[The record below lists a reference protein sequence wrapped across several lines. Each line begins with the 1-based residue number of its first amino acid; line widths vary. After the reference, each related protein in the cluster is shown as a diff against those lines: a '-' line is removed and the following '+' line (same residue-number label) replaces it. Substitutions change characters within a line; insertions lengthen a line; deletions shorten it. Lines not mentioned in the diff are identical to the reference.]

1 MKTSTF
7 LNRILSKINI
17 IKGGV
22 LISLALFAFTSCEN
36 FLKSE
41 ETKQTIIDAID
52 YNNAPSYTIKVIA
65 IKGSGDIKTP
75 AGESIIKKVTDTFT
89 VKFDPDDNHQFIKW
103 EAVLSDPKQTPSD
116 YIQFE
121 DETSL
126 ETKVTFK
133 KADENIVIRP
143 QCPERLTASFN
154 LNDEGELYARDS
166 SIVLTFN
173 HTIPEACKDLIKINI
188 PGLEEGKTASDYF
201 LPAEINDK
209 TITIRTKY
217 SQTRS
222 EADLIPI
229 IQNGSKIITVTIP
242 SKSVYY
248 ENTDYS
254 ENLKVYLDKETS
266 FRYSAG
272 SQTSK
277 KTEIQVTSEAD
288 QCTMH
293 VNDVLWTGE
302 PKKFSIGETIA
313 LRCKPAKGFSFCG
326 WQFTHTYIKDEQNV
340 TDIIP
345 IASLASLNM
354 SISYDAGTETKYG
367 LDSETNIAQAKLTI
381 DNYIDGTVSVSPVIF
396 ESLDVSFNMADADK
410 LYPRDSSIV
419 LTFNHPVNEDCLDK
433 IIVRIPGLAQD
444 KTYADYFE
452 TATISGN
459 AVTLQAKTGNGTI
472 SDMIPVATNGSSAIT
487 VIIPKEDFYYQ
498 TTTSSGTYNVG
509 LYAEKTFTYTINSET
524 TKKTNIKLHVESEYR
539 DKGTLRI
546 GEEDYSEKVT
556 SYSAGKGFS
565 LSYSVSE
572 DFSFFGWKITHTNA
586 QGTLN
591 EFIIPDEAEKLETVN
606 LSVTYKDDIIAEP
619 TFTIEKYID
628 GDIQIQPFVSK
639 IPDIDVTLDGQH
651 GTFTPAKG
659 TQKYKYGV
667 KNHIEFDAASDYEFL
682 RWQVVN
688 GKTNK
693 EIQLSTPDE
702 NNPSVNKIFIRFDS
716 SSSEKTNF
724 QLVQIPNENDNITL
738 VIRPVLVERP
748 RVISSSPSYQSS
760 GVLRDTTIQ
769 VMFDFD
775 MNEKSIYYT
784 SDEIDI
790 LHNSGIPYEDFL
802 PAIDENDL
810 ENSLEQKH
818 YGYIQ
823 DGQTFFKNIL
833 ITNSRNDENINNCFK
848 APVFENTRTLAIPV
862 DRRSPIAPGVRVAVS
877 LSEGFFY
884 TINNKDINMSR
895 AEKWQ
900 YLVNGKTDVEAPA
913 IADGD
918 LIVQDSKGTVLTATS
933 TQQTINKNN
942 LSGITYFA
950 GGKFKLYLSAT
961 DNTATDSTFNIVC
974 QKLYKADF
982 VTPVSQEA
990 ETLMVE
996 YTNPSGQTSEY
1007 KERDYLG
1014 TGKRVEECELKGL
1027 DEGFY
1032 SLYFEVK
1039 DNSSN
1044 KRPYPATSSGT
1055 APDITYN
1062 ISKYYFFLDKTDP
1075 AIQKPAITDG
1085 DSNSSINITWDW
1097 DETLVPDY
1105 EKAVIKY
1112 KKWGATSDYQI
1123 KEVDR
1128 DDPTNPRQAILN
1140 LAQGTHYEIITQFFD
1155 YAGNVTEYV
1164 ETNGVYT
1171 RPGTPAVQLTYS
1183 GTSAS
1188 ITSTKPSGGNFTNF
1202 RMILKKGSSSQE
1214 QIQFSK
1220 TENENIE
1227 TANINGLERGTKYE
1241 FEICS
1246 YDAESQK
1253 YSLPYYT
1260 SGTTIP
1266 YYITQPNAPS
1276 EVTANFT
1283 ANTNQGTV
1291 SWTIPNNGITG
1302 YNVYCSTDSDVPENN
1317 SNTKK
1322 QTVYINTT
1330 STTFTE
1336 LLPGTT
1342 YYVKVV
1348 SFYIDQTNTAETT
1361 IVTTN
1366 TKCAPVSN
1374 LACTAASNTALNVS
1388 WTAPSGDFDS
1398 YTVSYKLHSDT
1409 TWSTQ
1414 NVNEDNNNTI
1424 IEGLSGAS
1432 DYDIKV
1438 LVNGLTNS
1446 TEESKLSCKTCPNP
1460 ATNLYARKSSSTGFI
1475 ATWTKPIGNFD
1486 GYKLYYSQNENFS
1499 SAQSVTITKANTE
1512 YTITGLTEN
1521 GYYYIKLETYIG
1533 STLKTETSP
1542 IACSLAFD
1550 NVRNLTATP
1559 VSTTSIK
1566 LSWLNPVESFTGINI
1581 YNGDTLYTTLSNT
1594 ATECTITGLSINTL
1608 YTFNVEVY
1616 KDNGGNPL
1624 YAKSPITGC
1633 TYSAPMKSCTAT
1645 ATGPTGINISYER
1658 PDGDTNNSYWSK
1670 LYIYKNDTKLDY
1682 WYPNHSDSHNYT
1694 GYEGGTSYTF
1704 KITTLNRNGDENT
1717 TSTVTSTVTT
1727 PPKPVTNLKC
1737 NSKGPSYVTLAW
1749 DKPAGNY
1756 TGINIY
1762 AKLSNSTSWPEEPTK
1777 TVSDNY
1783 TTTTTVNLTNAGA
1796 NYDFKVE
1803 TYLTGVNNIGVSSVT
1818 NLNGIILNPNAPSNF
1833 SLQSRTSTSMKFTWT
1848 APTGTFTGYQLR
1860 YRENS
1865 NSDYSYKNITS
1876 GTSYILSGLSPNT
1889 IYNIDLLAYSS
1900 DTSNFS
1906 YTSLKKVTT
1915 PSVPT
1920 SLTITGNGGGTKLSW
1935 TAPTNSA
1942 TGYKIYYSKD
1952 NSNWNNIS
1960 VTSTSYTFNNT
1971 SLDNYTKYYFK
1982 LQAYSN
1988 KNSETTY
1995 SSETST
2001 KSFWTP
2007 PASITISPT
2016 IYCDDA
2022 KGTIVL
2028 QWWAPAN
2035 RTDINGFNVYKD
2047 GNSTLLGTTETYT
2060 AGSYVTAAVT
2070 IPGYTPGS
2078 SYYFNFEPYHT
2089 KNSGRTV
2096 GPKTKTTSSLTPSTS
2111 ILKINGTTVS
2121 NSQMKNVITSS
2132 TTVYTHPTDGG
2143 SFIAGRN
2150 VTLSNYS
2157 IGMCEVTN
2165 ALWYVVTGS
2174 GTNNL
2179 YPKTDITWPQAIA
2192 FCNKLSAIQGL
2203 QPCYEVNGIT
2213 DWKNFDMSTVSN
2225 YSATT
2230 WYTCKQN
2237 LKNNGYH
2244 LPTCAQWELAAR
2256 GGNPNDSSFL
2266 QGVSGV
2272 YNWNVMPNYVVYGK
2286 TSSSLVASKYS
2297 NRLGLYD
2304 MIGNVWEMLTD
2315 WNNAWP
2321 TNTSSPYSLTDPYCE
2336 RRSHSSPYETTTAG
2350 TAIPYTA
2357 NPYGYFGNDY
2367 YVIRAGGCYADEEN
2381 TGAPYN
2387 NNLRVYATYG
2397 DYWLGS
2403 THDVYTGFRLCRNVT
2418 VSSN

>member
-22 LISLALFAFTSCEN
+22 LIILALFAFTSCEN
-36 FLKSE
+36 FLQNE
-41 ETKQTIIDAID
+41 ETKQKIIDAIG

-75 AGESIIKKVTDTFT
+75 AGESITKKVTDTFT

-103 EAVLSDPKQTPSD
+103 EAVLSDSKQTPSD

-201 LPAEINDK
+201 LPAEINNK

-302 PKKFSIGETIA
+302 PKKFSVGETIA
-313 LRCKPAKGFSFCG
+313 LRCKPAKGFGFCG

-433 IIVRIPGLAQD
+433 IIVRIPGLPEGSSA
-444 KTYADYFE
+444 ADYFE

-524 TKKTNIKLHVESEYR
+524 TNKTNIKLHVESEYR

-556 SYSAGKGFS
+556 GYSAGKGFS

-586 QGTLN
+586 QGTVN

-724 QLVQIPNENDNITL
+724 QLVQIPNESDNITL

-784 SDEIDI
+784 KDEIDI

-818 YGYIQ
+818 YGYKQ
-823 DGQTFFKNIL
+823 DGKIFFKNIL

-862 DRRSPIAPGVRVAVS
+862 DRSSPIAPGVRVAVS

-884 TINNKDINMSR
+884 TINDKDINMSR

-918 LIVQDSKGTVLTATS
+918 LIVQDSKGTVLTALP
-933 TQQTINKNN
+933 TQPSIN
-942 LSGITYFA
+942 LSELKYFA
-950 GGKFKLYLSAT
+950 GGKFKLYLKAT
-961 DNTATDSTFNIVC
+961 DNASNDSTFNIVC
-974 QKLYKADF
+974 QKLYEADF

-990 ETLMVE
+990 ETILVE

-1007 KERDYLG
+1007 KERDYYG
-1014 TGKRVEECELKGL
+1014 NDKKVEECELKGL

-1044 KRPYPATSSGT
+1044 NRPYPATSSGT
-1055 APDITYN
+1055 APNITYN

-1075 AIQKPAITDG
+1075 AIQKPEITDG
-1085 DSNSSINITWDW
+1085 DSNSSIKITWDW

-1105 EKAVIKY
+1105 EKAMIKY
-1112 KKWGATSDYQI
+1112 RKWGATGAEATYT
-1123 KEVDR
+1123 EVTVPKADGTTKTL
-1128 DDPTNPRQAILN
+1128 DLD
-1140 LAQGTHYEIITQFFD
+1140 QGTHYEIITQFFD

-1171 RPGTPAVQLTYS
+1171 RPGTPAVQLTCS

-1188 ITSTKPSGGNFTNF
+1188 ITSTKPSKGNFTNF
-1202 RMILKKGSSSQE
+1202 SMILKKGNSSQE

-1220 TENENIE
+1220 TGDTA

-1241 FEICS
+1241 FEIRS

-1266 YYITQPNAPS
+1266 YYVTQPNAPS

-1291 SWTIPNNGITG
+1291 SWTKPNNGITG
-1302 YNVYCSTDSDVPENN
+1302 YKVYCSTDPDIPEND
-1317 SNTKK
+1317 SNTKM
-1322 QTVYINTT
+1322 QNVNTT
-1330 STTFTE
+1330 STTFTS

-1348 SFYIDQTNTAETT
+1348 SYYIDQTNTAETT
-1361 IVTTN
+1361 VVTTN

-1374 LACTAASNTALNVS
+1374 LVCTAASNTALNVS
-1388 WTAPSGDFDS
+1388 WTAPAGDFDS

-1409 TWSTQ
+1409 TWTTQ
-1414 NVNEDNNNTI
+1414 NVNKDNNNTI

-1446 TEESKLSCKTCPNP
+1446 TEESLPSCKTCPNP

-1486 GYKLYYSQNENFS
+1486 GYKLYYSQNENFA
-1499 SAQSVTITKANTE
+1499 SAQSVTITKATTE
-1512 YTITGLTEN
+1512 YTKTGLTEG

-1566 LSWLNPVESFTGINI
+1566 LSWLNPDESFTGINI

-1594 ATECTITGLSINTL
+1594 VTECTITGLSINTQ

-1658 PDGDTNNSYWSK
+1658 PDGDTNWSK

-1682 WYPNHSDSHNYT
+1682 WYPNNADSHNYT

-1783 TTTTTVNLTNAGA
+1783 NTTTTVNLTNAGES
-1796 NYDFKVE
+1796 YDFKVE

-1818 NLNGIILNPNAPSNF
+1818 SLNGIILKPNAPSDF
-1833 SLQSRTSTSMKFTWT
+1833 SLESRTSTSMEFTWT

-1860 YRENS
+1860 YKKNS

-1876 GTSYILSGLSPNT
+1876 GTSYILHGLSPNT
-1889 IYNIDLLAYSS
+1889 IYDIDLLAYSS

-1915 PSVPT
+1915 PDVPT

-1935 TAPTNSA
+1935 KAPTNSA

-1982 LQAYSN
+1982 LQAYSD
-1988 KNSETTY
+1988 KNSETTF

-2001 KSFWTP
+2001 QSFWTP
-2007 PASITISPT
+2007 PAAVTISPT

-2028 QWWAPAN
+2028 RWIAPSD
-2035 RTDINGFNVYKD
+2035 RSDINGFNVYVY
-2047 GNSTLLGTTETYT
+2047 GNSTLLGTTKTYT
-2060 AGSYVTAAVT
+2060 AGSYVTAVVT
-2070 IPGYTPGS
+2070 IPNYTPGS

-2089 KNSGRTV
+2089 KNSGKTV
-2096 GPKTKTTSSLTPSTS
+2096 GPKTKTTSSFTPSTS
-2111 ILKINGTTVS
+2111 LIKINNS
-2121 NSQMKNVITSS
+2121 QISYSQMKDVLTSNK
-2132 TTVYTHPTDGG
+2132 TINNHPTDGG
-2143 SFIAGRN
+2143 SFVKNASINYERT
-2150 VTLSNYS
+2150 VTLSKYS
-2157 IGMCEVTN
+2157 IGTYEVTN
-2165 ALWYVVTGS
+2165 SLWRAVTGDTS
-2174 GTNNL
+2174 TYNNS
-2179 YPKTDITWPQAIA
+2179 YPKTDISWQQAIA
-2192 FCNKLSAIQGL
+2192 FCNKLSAMLGL
-2203 QPCYEVNGIT
+2203 EPCYEIAGYENY
-2213 DWKNFDMSTVSN
+2213 DWANFNMNNVP
-2225 YSATT
+2225 TT
-2230 WYTCKQN
+2230 SDSRWYGCIQN
-2237 LKNNGYH
+2237 LKKNGYH
-2244 LPTCAQWELAAR
+2244 LPTCAQWEFAAR
-2256 GGNPNDSSFL
+2256 GGDPSLTEFFY
-2266 QGVSGV
+2266 GVSGV
-2272 YNWNVMPNYVVYGK
+2272 YNWNVMPDYVVYG
-2286 TSSSLVASKYS
+2286 TSSASTVGSKYS

-2315 WNNAWP
+2315 WYNAWP
-2321 TNTSSPYSLTDPYCE
+2321 GGALTDPYCE
-2336 RRSHSSPYETTTAG
+2336 VQNRSYVTSVEG
-2350 TAIPYTA
+2350 VGDAIPYIT
-2357 NPYGYFGNDY
+2357 PITLY
-2367 YVIRAGGCYADEEN
+2367 RAGGCFVDNEN
-2381 TGAPYN
+2381 LTAPYDE
-2387 NNLRVYATYG
+2387 NLRVYATYANYFYAP
-2397 DYWLGS
+2397 D
-2403 THDVYTGFRLCRNVT
+2403 HDIYTGFRLCRNVT
-2418 VSSN
+2418 ATSN